1 MKTQTQD
8 RDVFGLRRTETDGW
22 ADTQKETKKKGVHHV
37 KTVTRDEWT
46 DALQKTPLY
55 VKIEIC
61 VYVRQR
67 ERD

>member
-1 MKTQTQD
+1 MG
-8 RDVFGLRRTETDGW
+8 RYTEGN
-22 ADTQKETKKKGVHHV
+22 KKKKGVHHV

-55 VKIEIC
+55 VKIEVC

-67 ERD
+67 VRG